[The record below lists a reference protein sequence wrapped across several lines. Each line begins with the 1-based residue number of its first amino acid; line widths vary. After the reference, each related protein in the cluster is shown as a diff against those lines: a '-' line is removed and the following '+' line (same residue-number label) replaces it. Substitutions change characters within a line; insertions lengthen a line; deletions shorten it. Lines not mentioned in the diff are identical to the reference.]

1 MAIAIRDD
9 VANESPYGRI
19 IERLLSERR
28 TVVVYQCPEENCGRS
43 MFVFYEGHANLTA
56 LEHHVLFFL
65 TRTHPQHDALCTF
78 NEDLPF
84 EAEKPIAG

>member
-9 VANESPYGRI
+9 VTNESPYARI

-28 TVVVYQCPEENCGRS
+28 TVVVCQCPEESCGRS

-84 EAEKPIAG
+84 EVEKPIAG

>member
-9 VANESPYGRI
+9 VANENPYARI

-28 TVVVYQCPEENCGRS
+28 TVIVYACPEKNCGRS
-43 MFVFYEGHANLTA
+43 MFVFYEGHANLA

-65 TRTHPQHDALCTF
+65 TRTHPKHDALCTF

-84 EAEKPIAG
+84 EIEKPIAG